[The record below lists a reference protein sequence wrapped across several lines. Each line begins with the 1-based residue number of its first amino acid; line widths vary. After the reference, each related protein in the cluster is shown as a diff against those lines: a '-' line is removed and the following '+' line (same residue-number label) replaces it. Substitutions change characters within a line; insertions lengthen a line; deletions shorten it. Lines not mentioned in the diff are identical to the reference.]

1 MQRAAAQAKQ
11 KELVNA
17 AAGLFH
23 KQGVAKTTLT
33 DVASAAK
40 IPLGS
45 VFYYF
50 KTKDDLVSSVVAQ
63 RGEGIDR
70 LISRHNAL
78 PDPQARLQALVQVW
92 VEDREVDALFGCPIG
107 SLCFETAR
115 ARGPMSDHA
124 ARPFRLL
131 LDWSEEQFRL
141 MGAEKASSR
150 YALHLVSA
158 LQGISLVAAVFAD
171 PEMIVMEAQT
181 LQDWLQTI

>member
-1 MQRAAAQAKQ
+1 MLHATAQAKQ
-11 KELVNA
+11 QELVNA
-17 AAGLFH
+17 AEGLFH

-33 DVASAAK
+33 DVASAAN

-50 KTKDDLVSSVVAQ
+50 KTKDDLVSSVVD
-63 RGEGIDR
+63 RRKEGIEA
-70 LISRHNAL
+70 LIARHDAL
-78 PDPQARLQALVQVW
+78 PDPRARLQALVQVW
-92 VEDREVDALFGCPIG
+92 VEDREIDALFGCPIG

-115 ARGPMSDHA
+115 ARGPMSAQA

-131 LDWSEEQFRL
+131 LDWSEAQFRL
-141 MGAEKASSR
+141 LGAEAASRR

-171 PEMIVMEAQT
+171 PEMISVEAET
-181 LQDWLQTI
+181 LREWLQTI